1 MNMNCTNIIIIQ
13 TTFIC
18 WLVAPTIKQS
28 VQENI
33 SPSSFFNSLIHSDG
47 EYIALSR
54 SHPPLRFRRI
64 SFISICGYGSLLSE
78 TSARIT
84 FPRLFNSVGRI
95 FSLTVLPIS
104 KLRKLPDFLLNH
116 VMIPAFIDREREY
129 RFLAVVPESLDGKPF
144 TNPAVLC
151 ASYTDEEFFKFR
163 CNSIQAYILVL
174 AAKSLGDEVHNNF
187 LDHTFL
193 ADRKTTIH
201 QYFEK
206 VSTCILEE
214 EPPESLKTRY
224 GG

>member
-1 MNMNCTNIIIIQ
+1 MVNTLPSLDL
-13 TTFIC
+13 THHSDFDA
-18 WLVAPTIKQS
+18 LAS
-28 VQENI
+28 
-33 SPSSFFNSLIHSDG
+33 SPS
-47 EYIALSR
+47 A
-54 SHPPLRFRRI
+54 
-64 SFISICGYGSLLSE
+64 
-78 TSARIT
+78 A
-84 FPRLFNSVGRI
+84 
-95 FSLTVLPIS
+95 TVPS
-104 KLRKLPDFLLNH
+104 SP
-116 VMIPAFIDREREY
+116 
-129 RFLAVVPESLDGKPF
+129 VVPESLDGKPF

-163 CNSIQAYILVL
+163 CNSIQAYILLENIVDYAKTLNCQGREKYFQQFGEYKIHKIWRDGVLPCPVYLGHCVL

>member
-1 MNMNCTNIIIIQ
+1 MVNTLPSLDL
-13 TTFIC
+13 THHSDFDA
-18 WLVAPTIKQS
+18 LAS
-28 VQENI
+28 
-33 SPSSFFNSLIHSDG
+33 SPS
-47 EYIALSR
+47 A
-54 SHPPLRFRRI
+54 
-64 SFISICGYGSLLSE
+64 
-78 TSARIT
+78 A
-84 FPRLFNSVGRI
+84 
-95 FSLTVLPIS
+95 TVPS
-104 KLRKLPDFLLNH
+104 SP
-116 VMIPAFIDREREY
+116 IPAFIDREREY